1 MNRIL
6 SGPKDQKKSIGVLRG
21 IVGCLLFLTLLFQI
35 GKVSGVNA
43 EEDDYSKVEAV
54 GLTVFLCGDAN
65 YDDIVDVGDVVYLVN
80 YLYRGGPPPVPLEA
94 GDANNDLVVDV
105 GDVVYIINYLYR
117 GGSTPICFPQ
127 PETYAFDVF
136 NYEMDLLENSIC
148 DTGVTNVVW
157 FTPVIPGLDTV
168 TTMEGDTT
176 TFHSLCSF
184 QTKDGSYWRVTL
196 PLGLPTYPL
205 EEIGRAIEL
214 DKSTADSELKDSGMN
229 LPGALYEEDGGP
241 LQTKTIRIEG
251 NRVQVGNKIYF
262 FNDPYPLSPSL
273 SDQVLEAYRS
283 QPAHL
288 TVIQITTACNEGA
301 LSVSNCHIV
310 SETHNRRRTWWTG
323 SVWCHSSTEVTF
335 TFEHSWTYYCPSGP
349 LQRKI
354 IARFAGKEKLVCGSQ
369 TLLDEEFTASCSYL
383 MEPR

>member
-1 MNRIL
+1 MNRKF
-6 SGPKDQKKSIGVLRG
+6 SGPKDPKKSFWVLLGVV
-21 IVGCLLFLTLLFQI
+21 ICLFFLTFLFQI
-35 GKVSGVNA
+35 GKLSEVNA
-43 EEDDYSKVEAV
+43 EKDENHEGGVV

-80 YLYRGGPPPVPLEA
+80 YLYRGDPAPVPMEA

-105 GDVVYIINYLYR
+105 GDVVFLINYLYR

-168 TTMEGDTT
+168 TTMEGDTV

-184 QTKDGSYWRVTL
+184 QTKDGSYWRFSL
-196 PLGLPTYPL
+196 PPGLTSYPG
-205 EEIGRAIEL
+205 EEIGRADEL
-214 DKSTADSELKDSGMN
+214 DNSTTAGSGFVDSWMD

-262 FNDPYPLSPSL
+262 FNDPTPLSPSL
-273 SDQVLEAYRS
+273 SDQILEAYRN

-288 TVIQITTACNEGA
+288 TNNQITTACNEGA
-301 LSVSNCHIV
+301 ESVSNCHPV
-310 SETHNRRRTWWTG
+310 SVTYKLERTWWTG
-323 SVWCHSSTEVTF
+323 TMWCHRSTEVTF

-354 IARFAGKEKLVCGSQ
+354 IARFEGKEKLICGSQ
-369 TLLDEEFTASCSYL
+369 TLLDEEFKAT
-383 MEPR
+383 